1 MARFFLTVLAIFAMI
16 YSAVALPAVKG
27 RQLEG
32 DIVPIPIFINVT
44 IGAPNVTY
52 PAPNGTESNSTKPVV
67 LASRTR
73 RGLRSF
79 PIDLPVP
86 YKA

>member
-1 MARFFLTVLAIFAMI
+1 MSRLYLTILAIFAMV

-27 RQLEG
+27 RQLDG
-32 DIVPIPIFINVT
+32 DILPIPISINIT
-44 IGAPNVTY
+44 IGAYNVTS
-52 PAPNGTESNSTKPVV
+52 PAPNGTEPNSTVV
-67 LASRTR
+67 LASRAR
-73 RGLRSF
+73 RSLRSF

>member
-1 MARFFLTVLAIFAMI
+1 MARLYLTILAIFAMI

-32 DIVPIPIFINVT
+32 DGLTIPVFINVT
-44 IGAPNVTY
+44 IGAPNITF
-52 PAPNGTESNSTKPVV
+52 PAPNGTEINSTNVV
-67 LASRTR
+67 LASRSR
-73 RGLRSF
+73 RNLRSF